1 MGPINSAY
9 GSIKKKIAVENRA
22 RRASQTHTYTILNKD
37 ENEIPK
43 FKVNIFFNL

>member
-1 MGPINSAY
+1 MRSADGPI
-9 GSIKKKIAVENRA
+9 KKNVAVEKRA
-22 RRASQTHTYTILNKD
+22 KHTSQTHTYTILNKD